1 MEGMAFWLRLCLS
14 LFNRPMARIWQG
26 RMSRITSPKH
36 CVKTILVRPAPG
48 SKTRAIVQVGS
59 LRIPAVLGRA
69 GRTSRKREGDG
80 ATPIAAMPLLS
91 GFLRGDRLAEPK
103 TALPLRRIR
112 PSMLWCDDPGH
123 ASYNRL
129 VRAPFKPSH
138 EDMQREDALYDICL
152 VLDWNVTSRRRNGGS
167 AIFFHL
173 FRPDKPQTAGCIAV
187 SRRNMLLIL
196 PHLRRGT
203 VVRVL

>member
-1 MEGMAFWLRLCLS
+1 
-14 LFNRPMARIWQG
+14 
-26 RMSRITSPKH
+26 MSRITSPKH

-59 LRIPAVLGRA
+59 LRIPAVIGGS

-80 ATPIAAMPLLS
+80 ATPIAAMQLLS
-91 GFLRGDRLAEPK
+91 GFLRGDRLAQPR

-112 PSMLWCDDPGH
+112 PSMLWCDEPSH
-123 ASYNRL
+123 PNYNRL
-129 VRAPFKPSH
+129 VRTPFRQSH
-138 EDMQREDALYDICL
+138 EELRREDALYDICL
-152 VLDWNVTSRRRNGGS
+152 VLDWNVTSRRRNAGS

-173 FRPDKPQTAGCIAV
+173 FDPDRPQTAGCIAV
-187 SRRNMLLIL
+187 SRQNMLLIL

>member
-1 MEGMAFWLRLCLS
+1 M
-14 LFNRPMARIWQG
+14 
-26 RMSRITSPKH
+26 
-36 CVKTILVRPAPG
+36 RPAPG
-48 SKTRAIVQVGS
+48 RKTRAIVQVGP
-59 LRIPAVLGRA
+59 LRLPAAIGRS

-91 GFLRGDRLAEPK
+91 GFLRGDRLPQPQS
-103 TALPLRRIR
+103 ALPLRRIR
-112 PSMLWCDDPGH
+112 PAMLWCDAPKH
-123 ASYNRL
+123 PSYNRL

-138 EDMQREDALYDICL
+138 EEMQRKDELYDICL
-152 VLDWNVTSRRRNGGS
+152 VLDWNVTARRRHAGS

-173 FRPDKPQTAGCIAV
+173 IRPGYEPTAGCIALAQ
-187 SRRNMLLIL
+187 RDMLRIL

>member
-1 MEGMAFWLRLCLS
+1 MEGMAFRVRLCLS
-14 LFNRPMARIWQG
+14 LSNRPMARIWQG
-26 RMSRITSPKH
+26 QMSRITSPKQ
-36 CVKTILVRPAPG
+36 CVKSILVRPAPG
-48 SKTRAIVQVGS
+48 NRSRAIVQVGP
-59 LRIPAVLGRA
+59 LRIPAALGRS

-80 ATPIAAMPLLS
+80 ATPIAAMPLVS

-103 TALPLRRIR
+103 TALPLRRIQ
-112 PSMLWCDDPGH
+112 PSMLWCDAPGH
-123 ASYNRL
+123 ANYNRL

-138 EDMQREDALYDICL
+138 EDMQRQDALYDICL
-152 VLDWNVTSRRRNGGS
+152 VLDWNVTSRRRNAGS

-173 FRPDKPQTAGCIAV
+173 IRPGYEPTAGCIAV
-187 SRRNMLLIL
+187 ARRDMLRIL

>member
-1 MEGMAFWLRLCLS
+1 MK
-14 LFNRPMARIWQG
+14 
-26 RMSRITSPKH
+26 RITSAEH

-48 SKTRAIVQVGS
+48 RKTRAIVQVGP
-59 LRIPAVLGRA
+59 LRLPAAIGRA

-91 GFLRGDRLAEPK
+91 GFLRGDRLSRPQSL
-103 TALPLRRIR
+103 LPLQHIR
-112 PSMLWCDDPGH
+112 PAMLWCDAPGH

-138 EDMQREDALYDICL
+138 EEMRRADELYDICL
-152 VLDWNVTSRRRNGGS
+152 VLDWNVTSRRRHAGS

-173 FRPDKPQTAGCIAV
+173 IRPGYEPTAGCIAV
-187 SRRNMLLIL
+187 ARRDMLRIL

-203 VVRVL
+203 TVRVL